1 MNWKDGG
8 LPPGVVFDKYMAY
21 LRSVG
26 GTPSV
31 GSFNFT
37 IKVTN
42 DYGSDQRTLTF
53 ATTDPGS
60 GAPVIKTT
68 ILPNVR
74 TTTYLAVPG
83 RGDYNYN
90 NSIYGQTR
98 ILTRG
103 SVVGMTWSIISG
115 SLPPGLTFDNATG
128 IISGR
133 ATASGTYNFT
143 VRATNNVGSAEQALS
158 ITAVDVTNINGN
170 NSDGIPVI
178 PNRKL
183 PDMVVNG
190 LVIAHGLM
198 YSEGGTAPITWSI
211 VGGTQNGNNWTGGGL
226 PAGIVLNATTGVISG
241 QVASSVV
248 PGEYFFTLQASNSYG
263 TDRVLMSTTV
273 NPDPTALPELIMQP
287 MIATY
292 QGPGT

>member
-1 MNWKDGG
+1 
-8 LPPGVVFDKYMAY
+8 
-21 LRSVG
+21 
-26 GTPSV
+26 
-31 GSFNFT
+31 
-37 IKVTN
+37 
-42 DYGSDQRTLTF
+42 
-53 ATTDPGS
+53 
-60 GAPVIKTT
+60 
-68 ILPNVR
+68 
-74 TTTYLAVPG
+74 
-83 RGDYNYN
+83 
-90 NSIYGQTR
+90 
-98 ILTRG
+98 
-103 SVVGMTWSIISG
+103 MTWSIIGG
-115 SLPPGLTFDNATG
+115 SLPPGLTFNNATG
-128 IISGR
+128 TISGR

-226 PAGIVLNATTGVISG
+226 PTGIVLNATTGVISG

-248 PGEYFFTLQASNSYG
+248 PGEYFFTLQASNSSG
-263 TDRVLMSTTV
+263 TDRVLMSTTI
-273 NPDPTALPELIMQP
+273 NPDPTTLPELIMQP